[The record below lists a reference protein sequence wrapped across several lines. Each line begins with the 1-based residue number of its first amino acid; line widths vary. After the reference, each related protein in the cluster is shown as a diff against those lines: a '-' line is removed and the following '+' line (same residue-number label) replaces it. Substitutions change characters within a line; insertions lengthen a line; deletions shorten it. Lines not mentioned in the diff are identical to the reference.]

1 MVLIKLESITAF
13 NRLQPMLY
21 KQTCHGNEN
30 LYYCI
35 ILIVQLTSAQ
45 TLESHGRLVTT
56 QIATSSPEFLTQ
68 CIQGVI

>member
-1 MVLIKLESITAF
+1 MVLIKLEIITAF

-21 KQTCHGNEN
+21 KQSCHGNEN

-35 ILIVQLTSAQ
+35 ILILILTSAQ
-45 TLESHGRLVTT
+45 TLESHGRLVIT
-56 QIATSSPEFLTQ
+56 QIASSSSEFLIQ